1 MRLKRE
7 RAAPARKRSSDR
19 VLSLIETA
27 MSWLADICLAPMIGY
42 FCWSQSGALLRKCFR
57 PGDWWSAFLQRSA
70 FMPMIGRLMR
80 LLFAQS
86 FHPRLLCLCE
96 SALSAVRKLERS
108 TRLPKADVRRAGVD
122 TSRTSKYRYLVSR
135 SPWTGLCGGVNQ
147 SNSASPVDLIIL
159 SRDYPDVR
167 SRDNLAGAGGAR

>member
-1 MRLKRE
+1 
-7 RAAPARKRSSDR
+7 
-19 VLSLIETA
+19 
-27 MSWLADICLAPMIGY
+27 
-42 FCWSQSGALLRKCFR
+42 
-57 PGDWWSAFLQRSA
+57 
-70 FMPMIGRLMR
+70 MPTIGRLMR

-108 TRLPKADVRRAGVD
+108 TQLPKADVRRAGVD

-135 SPWTGLCGGVNQ
+135 SPWTGLCGGLNQ

-167 SRDNLAGAGGAR
+167 SRDNLASAGGAR